1 MSTDK
6 MEKVIYRGIDISC
19 SWEYQQDMRQIHKIE
34 TIRMLRE
41 CVDMFIDHG
50 ITSKVLHSVA
60 LYAPDMFLE
69 WEIHGDKLITKI
81 TPL

>member
-1 MSTDK
+1 MSTD
-6 MEKVIYRGIDISC
+6 VTLYRGINISC
-19 SWEYQQDMRQIHKIE
+19 SWEYQRDMRQIHKVE

-60 LYAPDMFLE
+60 LYAPDLFLE
-69 WEIHGDKLITKI
+69 WNIHGDKLITHTSK
-81 TPL
+81 L